1 MPDILFLAHRV
12 PFPPDR
18 GDKIRAY
25 NVLKY
30 LSERA
35 RVHLVAFADDP
46 RDLDA
51 PELRAMCASHCVVP
65 RTKSKA
71 RAAIEALASGRSV
84 SEAAFAD
91 PAFRAGVDRA
101 LTERSIDAIYVFSSA
116 MAQYLPRQGPAAPR
130 PRTVMDF
137 CDVDSV
143 KFGEYAAAA
152 GFPQSWLFRREERL
166 LGKFDR
172 GIVADASLF
181 VSTAEAA
188 LFRDIGGKG
197 SVQVIE
203 NGIDTVKFDPAATF
217 DAVPDA
223 PQIVFTGQMDYA
235 PNVAAVQW
243 FVADVLPL
251 IDPTARFAIV
261 GRAPTPEVRA
271 LASDRVIVTGEVAD
285 VRGWVAGA
293 AVAVA
298 PLRIARGIQ
307 NKVLEAMAMARPVV
321 ASPAAA
327 EGIDHAGTLL
337 TGEGAQSF
345 AAEVS
350 RLIGDRAAGD
360 ALGAAARAQ
369 VQARYG
375 WEARLAALDELL
387 GLEPSASFKGVE
399 GRARREAA
407 A

>member
-1 MPDILFLAHRV
+1 MPDILFLAHRA

-65 RTKSKA
+65 RTKSKP
-71 RAAIEALASGRSV
+71 RAAIEALATGRSV
-84 SEAAFAD
+84 SVAAFAD
-91 PAFRAGVDRA
+91 RAFRAGVARA
-101 LTERSIDAIYVFSSA
+101 MQDNSIDAIYVFSSA
-116 MAQYLPRQGPAAPR
+116 MAQYLTPLPR

-143 KFGEYAAAA
+143 KFGEYAASA
-152 GFPQSWLFRREERL
+152 GLPQRWLFAREDRL
-166 LGKFDR
+166 LGDFDR

-188 LFRDIGGKG
+188 LFRSIGGAG
-197 SVQVIE
+197 NVQVIE
-203 NGIDTVKFDPAATF
+203 NGIDTVRFDPSAAF

-223 PQIVFTGQMDYA
+223 PEIVFTGQMDYA

-243 FVADVLPL
+243 FVNDVLPS
-251 IDPTARFAIV
+251 IDTTARFAIV
-261 GRAPTPEVRA
+261 GRAPTSEVLA
-271 LASDRVIVTGEVAD
+271 LACDRVIVTGEVAD

-337 TGEGAQSF
+337 TGDGAKGF
-345 AAEVS
+345 AEQVS
-350 RLIGDRAAGD
+350 RLVADRVAGD
-360 ALGAAARAQ
+360 VLGAKARAQ

-375 WEARLAALDELL
+375 WDARLAALDGLL
-387 GLEPSASFKGVE
+387 GLQPTVRAEPVEAQARSAGL
-399 GRARREAA
+399 AA
-407 A
+407 